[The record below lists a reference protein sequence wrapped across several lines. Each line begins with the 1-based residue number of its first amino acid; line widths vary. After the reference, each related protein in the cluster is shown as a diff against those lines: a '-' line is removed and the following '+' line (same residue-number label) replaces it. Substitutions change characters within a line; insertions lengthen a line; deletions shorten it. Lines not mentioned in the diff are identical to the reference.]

1 MRFVSYEDIIRLHDK
16 LIDRYGGLSGIRD
29 NEILKSCVEGVF
41 QTFGGK
47 ELYPDDIDKI
57 INLSYSLVRSYP
69 FCDGNK
75 RIGMMILL
83 YLLAIN
89 NIDHS
94 LDNDDIIK
102 LGLSLAE
109 GSLSKIDYKNFI
121 LTKIIRDA

>member
-1 MRFVSYEDIIRLHDK
+1 MLRVFFK
-16 LIDRYGGLSGIRD
+16 LSAVKNY
-29 NEILKSCVEGVF
+29 IL
-41 QTFGGK
+41 
-47 ELYPDDIDKI
+47 
-57 INLSYSLVRSYP
+57 
-69 FCDGNK
+69 
-75 RIGMMILL
+75 MILL

-121 LTKIIRDA
+121 ITKIIRDA

>member
-1 MRFVSYEDIIRLHDK
+1 
-16 LIDRYGGLSGIRD
+16 
-29 NEILKSCVEGVF
+29 
-41 QTFGGK
+41 
-47 ELYPDDIDKI
+47 
-57 INLSYSLVRSYP
+57 
-69 FCDGNK
+69 
-75 RIGMMILL
+75 MILL

-109 GSLSKIDYKNFI
+109 GSLSKINYKNFI